1 MGGDRGSQVGGARR
15 GHGGGGLIPSW
26 ALSQANVHVVNT
38 VGEHVA
44 TSLGVTDLDRW
55 SVN

>member
-1 MGGDRGSQVGGARR
+1 MGGLGVPRGGARR

-26 ALSQANVHVVNT
+26 ALSQANVHGVNT
-38 VGEHVA
+38 AGEDVA
-44 TSLGVTDLDRW
+44 TSPGVTDLDRW